1 MGASG
6 LYHIMNSTEAMQF
19 AVVKY
24 THGSNYTQ
32 LPGGNAVRYAE
43 TT

>member
-6 LYHIMNSTEAMQF
+6 LYHIMDFTEAMQL
-19 AVVKY
+19 AVVNY

-32 LPGGNAVRYAE
+32 LHKRNAVRYAE